1 MSLILSLVSGL
12 GRKIDMSPFL
22 VTLFAFELTG
32 EKILDAEH
40 SPCARASSGAPFA
53 FRNWDLF
60 YPVPDNFLVLVQAD
74 AQFTKLKSQN
84 IRRDLVG
91 SHMPQPVSRTLA
103 ADHLKEMADAT
114 WRFRQ
119 DTDLTCPSIWDQ
131 ANPEGMYLC
140 VECQLQR

>member
-53 FRNWDLF
+53 FRNWDLSLF
-60 YPVPDNFLVLVQAD
+60 VIGIFSTRFLIISSCLY
-74 AQFTKLKSQN
+74 
-84 IRRDLVG
+84 RRTRNSL
-91 SHMPQPVSRTLA
+91 
-103 ADHLKEMADAT
+103 
-114 WRFRQ
+114 
-119 DTDLTCPSIWDQ
+119 
-131 ANPEGMYLC
+131 N
-140 VECQLQR
+140 